1 MAQGCFV
8 CRGNDNAFG
17 APKSSQFQTS
27 TEFSG
32 KILACQVR
40 GSEDALSVYSKEIL
54 LSARTLLGTQAAAP
68 SSRLSMHP
76 SSLLGSP
83 LALSETSP
91 KFDSMSSTQSG
102 TCSQTSDAPNA
113 ADLASSLSLAPA
125 ADLKAPPGLEM
136 PEEFLGEELMKEI
149 GASPTTETAWSELK
163 TAEAASMVPGAVW
176 RAPACSWGRGGNYS
190 QVLTRLRRAP
200 GGKMS
205 LVALR
210 QEAPHELR
218 AVMRDGAVFATWLSH
233 HTGIVEVC
241 GTRGAEWVVL
251 HTPHKK
257 RLQVEDQF
265 FWAAESCSSSMT
277 AWDSYATSNK
287 DAEFAQSEDTG
298 PLPAGMANAVHR
310 DSENLTVADA
320 HRLLVRARMAQAQAA
335 AVSATFGGSPGLC
348 SVDDKGLQVWDNRC
362 CPWWQRKYEYPVSW
376 QSECSLSWQGKKVGY
391 KNMQCTQTGTQG
403 NESEPAA
410 VDEQQVVKTGG
421 LNSKAS
427 EFRPTIRPDVYQ
439 ARTLDLARCK
449 STLKCKQWEASE
461 VPDAIP
467 EEEVT
472 ACSEETASGDEDQA
486 TGSDATTINDDE
498 DDSLLLA
505 LNA

>member
-1 MAQGCFV
+1 
-8 CRGNDNAFG
+8 
-17 APKSSQFQTS
+17 
-27 TEFSG
+27 
-32 KILACQVR
+32 
-40 GSEDALSVYSKEIL
+40 
-54 LSARTLLGTQAAAP
+54 
-68 SSRLSMHP
+68 
-76 SSLLGSP
+76 
-83 LALSETSP
+83 
-91 KFDSMSSTQSG
+91 
-102 TCSQTSDAPNA
+102 
-113 ADLASSLSLAPA
+113 
-125 ADLKAPPGLEM
+125 
-136 PEEFLGEELMKEI
+136 
-149 GASPTTETAWSELK
+149 
-163 TAEAASMVPGAVW
+163 
-176 RAPACSWGRGGNYS
+176 
-190 QVLTRLRRAP
+190 
-200 GGKMS
+200 MS

-218 AVMRDGAVFATWLSH
+218 AVMRDGVVFATWLSH

-251 HTPHKK
+251 HTPYKK

-277 AWDSYATSNK
+277 AWDSYTTSNN
-287 DAEFAQSEDTG
+287 DAELAQSEDTG

-362 CPWWQRKYEYPVSW
+362 CPWWQRKYEYPMSCH
-376 QSECSLSWQGKKVGY
+376 SECSLAWE
-391 KNMQCTQTGTQG
+391 G

-410 VDEQQVVKTGG
+410 VDEQRVVKTGG

-467 EEEVT
+467 EEEVI
-472 ACSEETASGDEDQA
+472 AWSEETASGDEDQA

-505 LNA
+505 LTA